1 MYLVHGLWSG
11 HNNWYRDIVSG
22 HCSNTLLLEKQNWQE
37 GYWTFLF
44 LKVLLTLLVHCQI
57 LMVLNESQQL
67 LEFLILHL
75 CLKCFW
81 KRMVN
86 NNQELLKN

>member
-1 MYLVHGLWSG
+1 MYLVYGLWSD
-11 HNNWYRDIVSG
+11 HNWYRDIVSG
-22 HCSNTLLLEKQNWQE
+22 HCSNTWLLEKQNWQE
-37 GYWTFLF
+37 GYWTFSF
-44 LKVLLTLLVHCQI
+44 LIVLLTLLVHCRI

-86 NNQELLKN
+86 NIQELIKN